1 MVFLSDKSQVNRI
14 FQLAWLE
21 NTFDRLIPVSAWL
34 HLTNLL
40 LDYLIHI
47 SVDSFLSVI
56 SYKLC
61 LERVMSKKKSEPQLT
76 FPKYLQ
82 YHVFGSFDLFP
93 VFSYYSHCK

>member
-56 SYKLC
+56 SYKPFINFL
-61 LERVMSKKKSEPQLT
+61 
-76 FPKYLQ
+76 
-82 YHVFGSFDLFP
+82 
-93 VFSYYSHCK
+93 